1 MEMTS
6 NVTYR
11 LRRSLYVAL
20 TNQANSVSL
29 MRSRGPSFAMSGDF
43 APLAEGVEPDAS
55 TVARAVQEAFDSA
68 PEPFS
73 DVVFAG
79 AGEPLLRLR
88 VLEAAASLIRERHA
102 VRLRINTNGLVPASG
117 APDTA
122 TRLKEAGI
130 SSASVALMTA
140 DREQYHALMQ
150 PEMLRL
156 TPGFSLQL
164 GHKEVRGFVTACVT
178 TGLNVECTAVGSP
191 DVDMDATRAL
201 AQELGAGSFRGR
213 SWHP

>member
-11 LRRSLYVAL
+11 LRRSLYVVL

-29 MRSRGPSFAMSGDF
+29 MWSRGPSFAMSGDF

-79 AGEPLLRLR
+79 AGEPLLRLH
-88 VLEAAASLIRERHA
+88 VLEAAASLIRSGTLCGCESTPTGWCPPAGRRTLRH
-102 VRLRINTNGLVPASG
+102 V
-117 APDTA
+117 
-122 TRLKEAGI
+122 
-130 SSASVALMTA
+130 
-140 DREQYHALMQ
+140 
-150 PEMLRL
+150 
-156 TPGFSLQL
+156 
-164 GHKEVRGFVTACVT
+164 
-178 TGLNVECTAVGSP
+178 
-191 DVDMDATRAL
+191 
-201 AQELGAGSFRGR
+201 
-213 SWHP
+213 